1 MRPHTYR
8 PAWWI
13 PGAHVRTLWGKLVRR
28 PPPVPVRT
36 ERWPTP
42 DDDFVDLHRLDAHE
56 GAPRLVLLH
65 GLEGTARSHYLRAT
79 LAEARRRGWGADVLM
94 FRSCGDEPNRARRFY
109 HSGETSDPAFV
120 LDRISHEHPRSPLF
134 LVGYSLGGN
143 VALKYLGERQGD
155 LPPRLIAAAAV
166 SVPYDLERSARRI
179 GKGFSRLY
187 EQVFLRTLRRKAFAK
202 LERFPGLFAVE
213 RLTTARSL
221 WEFDDIVTAPVH
233 GFSGA
238 TDYYSRSSSIGFLSG
253 IRLPALLLSAIDDPF
268 LPPDVLDRV
277 RVIASGNPA
286 LSIEFVAR
294 GGHVG
299 FISGRLPWRPFYYA
313 EWRVAEFLA
322 EQLSTQGSEVAAPFP
337 SR

>member
-1 MRPHTYR
+1 M
-8 PAWWI
+8 
-13 PGAHVRTLWGKLVRR
+13 RR

-36 ERWPTP
+36 ERWATP
-42 DDDFVDLHRLDAHE
+42 DDDFVDLHRLDAPE

-109 HSGETSDPAFV
+109 HSGEISDLAFV
-120 LDRISHEHPRSPLF
+120 LDRISHEHPHAPLF

-187 EQVFLRTLRRKAFAK
+187 EQVFLRTLRRKAVAK
-202 LERFPGLFAVE
+202 LERFPGLFAAE
-213 RLTTARSL
+213 RLATARTL

-253 IRLPALLLSAIDDPF
+253 IRLPALLLSAVDDPF

-286 LSIEFVAR
+286 LSIEFVTR

-322 EQLSTQGSEVAAPFP
+322 EQLSTQGSEVAARFP